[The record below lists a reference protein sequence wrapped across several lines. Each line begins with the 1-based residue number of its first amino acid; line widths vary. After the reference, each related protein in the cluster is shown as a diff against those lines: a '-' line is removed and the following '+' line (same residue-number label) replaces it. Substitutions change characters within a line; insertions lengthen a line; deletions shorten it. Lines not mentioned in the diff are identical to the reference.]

1 MRVLLDATAVPADR
15 AGVGR
20 YVDSLVPELAAADI
34 DLHLVCQESDA
45 AHYAA
50 LAPNS
55 TIIPGSPAIARRP
68 VRLAWEQTVLPR
80 IAKDIRADVLHCPHY
95 TMPLRVPC
103 PVVVTLHD
111 ATFFSQPETHTKV
124 KGPFFRTATRQ
135 ALRSAVRCVVPSR
148 ATRDELARLISADP
162 DRMSVAY
169 HGVDPATFHIPSE
182 EEKQRVRSCLDI
194 GERPYVAFLS
204 TIQPRKN
211 ASNLVRGWVAAV
223 ADRDNPPALVLAGG
237 KGWDDTIDDAIAAVP
252 AHLRVLRPGHLPT
265 ENLSG
270 FLGGAAVVAYPTYGE
285 GFGLPVLEGMACG
298 TPVLTTRRL
307 SIPEVGG
314 DAVSYCEP
322 DAAAIAAGLR
332 TLLDDAPLRRS
343 LADAGRER
351 ATRFSW
357 AACARE
363 HLAVYREAATAPRT
377 ARTG

>member
-1 MRVLLDATAVPADR
+1 MRVLLDATAVPSDR

-45 AHYAA
+45 PHYAA

-55 TIIPGSPAIARRP
+55 TIIPGAPAIARRP
-68 VRLAWEQTVLPR
+68 VRLAWEQTALPR

-103 PVVVTLHD
+103 PVVVTVHD
-111 ATFFSQPETHTKV
+111 ATFFSHPETHTKV
-124 KGPFFRTATRQ
+124 KAPFFRSATRH
-135 ALRSAVRCVVPSR
+135 ALRSAVQCIVPSR
-148 ATRDELARLISADP
+148 ATRDELVRLIGADP

-169 HGVDPATFHIPSE
+169 LGVDRVTFHVPGE
-182 EEKQRVRSCLDI
+182 DEKQRVRASLGLGD
-194 GERPYVAFLS
+194 RPYIAFLS

-223 ADRDNPPALVLAGG
+223 AGRDNPPALVLAGG
-237 KGWDDTIDDAIAAVP
+237 KGWDDTIDEAIAAVP
-252 AHLRVLRPGHLPT
+252 DHLQVLRPGHLPT
-265 ENLSG
+265 EDLSG

-322 DAAAIAAGLR
+322 EAASIAAGIR
-332 TLLDDAPLRRS
+332 ELLDDEPLRRK
-343 LADAGRER
+343 LADAGRKR
-351 ATRFSW
+351 AVEFSW
-357 AACARE
+357 AACARS
-363 HLAVYREAATAPRT
+363 HLAVYRDAVTAPRP